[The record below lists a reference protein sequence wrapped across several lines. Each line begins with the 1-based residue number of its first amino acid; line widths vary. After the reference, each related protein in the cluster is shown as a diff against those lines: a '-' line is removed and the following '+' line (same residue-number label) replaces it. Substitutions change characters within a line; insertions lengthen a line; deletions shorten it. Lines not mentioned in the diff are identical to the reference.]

1 MAGKFTQAIEI
12 AHERFFAKNP
22 GLLGH
27 SPLEL
32 DRIPRST
39 ALFFEML
46 WADWR
51 LRVERQLSPLALIHE
66 RIQSGDASEELQEV
80 FREYQQL
87 SDETKRERLNWL
99 IDEAGDLSF
108 ELQLAGFLAVADDPG
123 IGDVWG
129 MLKGILGTGFVPYL
143 ISKTGVPEPEAK
155 IATMQAAWEVVEKA
169 VERGDKGENQRAVFR
184 KSVLRRAML
193 ILVPELGLKE
203 SDKERRKELEALY
216 ETTLEAQPLPDAQDD
231 AHALVQSLRDHD
243 LTPRQLELALTLA
256 LEGAP
261 SWAEA
266 GRDLG
271 MSESTA
277 LVHAH
282 SIRKKMRS
290 A

>member
-12 AHERFFAKNP
+12 AHERFFAENP
-22 GLLGH
+22 ELRGH
-27 SPLEL
+27 TPLEL
-32 DRIPRST
+32 DRMPRPL

-51 LRVERQLSPLALIHE
+51 LRVERKISPLAQIQE
-66 RIQSGDASEELQEV
+66 RVQSGDASEELQEV
-80 FREYQQL
+80 FREYQHL

-129 MLKGILGTGFVPYL
+129 MLNGILGTGFVPYL
-143 ISKTGVPEPEAK
+143 IRETGASEPEARV
-155 IATMQAAWEVVEKA
+155 ATMQAAYEVVEKA
-169 VERGDKGENQRAVFR
+169 VERGDKAENQRGVFR
-184 KSVLRRAML
+184 KSVLRRAMVL
-193 ILVPELGLKE
+193 LVPELGLKE
-203 SDKERRKELEALY
+203 KDKERRKELTALY

-231 AHALVQSLRDHD
+231 AHAFDQRLLD
-243 LTPRQLELALTLA
+243 LGLTVRERELALSLA
-256 LEGAP
+256 VGGAP

-266 GRDLG
+266 GRDIG
-271 MSESTA
+271 MSDSTA
-277 LVHAH
+277 RVHAH
-282 SIRKKMRS
+282 NIRKKMRS